1 LPQRSGGQ
9 PGASDFADAEHSG
22 SSIDR
27 SRIRLQLA
35 AGGKAFAGH
44 PPGSTLC
51 ILRGLAD
58 LNFLLEIEAIAAV

>member
-1 LPQRSGGQ
+1 
-9 PGASDFADAEHSG
+9 
-22 SSIDR
+22 
-27 SRIRLQLA
+27 LQLA

-58 LNFLLEIEAIAAV
+58 LNFLLEIEANAAV